1 MWKVKT
7 LENASVNKT
16 STRYL
21 QDIVNTNTHIAIA
34 HIVIDMV
41 MS

>member
-1 MWKVKT
+1 MWRFET

-16 STRYL
+16 STQYL
-21 QDIVNTNTHIAIA
+21 QNIVNNNTHIAIA
-34 HIVIDMV
+34 HIVINMV

>member
-1 MWKVKT
+1 VWRDKT
-7 LENASVNKT
+7 LKNASVNKT
-16 STRYL
+16 SIQYL

-34 HIVIDMV
+34 HIVINMV